1 MAKAIDV
8 AKYFLLLNQRL
19 SDNIKKEDSDNRFE
33 ITPDVITHLKMQKL
47 VYYAQGIHLCYTN
60 KPLFDEEIQAW
71 PHGPVAQKLYRE
83 LKPYKNK
90 DLMQCFKDIKENELH
105 LQQEEKEILQI
116 VFNRYSKYSA
126 SALRN
131 KTHAEAAWL
140 EAYEKGKS
148 NIITQEK
155 IKKFFTAKKKTHV
168 DNLYQESERF
178 RCLFS

>member
-71 PHGPVAQKLYRE
+71 PHGPVAQ
-83 LKPYKNK
+83 N
-90 DLMQCFKDIKENELH
+90 FI
-105 LQQEEKEILQI
+105 
-116 VFNRYSKYSA
+116 
-126 SALRN
+126 
-131 KTHAEAAWL
+131 
-140 EAYEKGKS
+140 
-148 NIITQEK
+148 
-155 IKKFFTAKKKTHV
+155 
-168 DNLYQESERF
+168 ES
-178 RCLFS
+178 